1 MYFYHHYIQ
10 KGHTMEYLLSLD
22 FYTKNF
28 MAASLDIV
36 LENRNKLNDAKVMN
50 VISH

>member
-1 MYFYHHYIQ
+1 
-10 KGHTMEYLLSLD
+10 MEYLLSLD